1 MTNKNPLLAK
11 WNAPYK
17 LAPFDKILD
26 GHFSEAVEKAIDDE
40 LQEIQEICENPDPPT
55 FENTIHALLNSGK
68 LLERVLSVFYNLV
81 SADSNSQ
88 REKLMMNF
96 SPKLALHS
104 STITS
109 NEKLFSRIR
118 EIYEQID
125 TLNLLPEE
133 HRLLEKIYRDYVR
146 AGAALD
152 DPGKERMKDIKKQLS
167 ILGTKF
173 SQNLLADERSWHLEL
188 SLEDQNLLPDF
199 LVEAASKA
207 ADAKGI
213 KNPIITLS
221 RSIITPF
228 LKFSPNRKL
237 RKQAQQAWVS
247 RGMQK
252 DETDNRPIAREILAL
267 RRKMAVLLGYRNFAE
282 FKLDTEMA
290 KKPENVEKLLLQVW
304 GYSKKQARID
314 QKILTSYM
322 AKDNIKDDFSAWD
335 WQYYS
340 EKRRQNEHELNELE
354 IKPYFGLDQMIAAA
368 FYCANKLFDLSFT
381 PIDLPLYHK
390 DCRAWEVSRKNK
402 TIGLFIGDYFARPSK
417 RSGAWCSAFQSQAKF
432 PTEQKPIVLNVCN
445 FAKGSPS
452 LLSFDDAQT
461 LFHEFGHALHQLLS
475 NVTYEP
481 LSGTSVSRDFVELP
495 SQLYEH
501 WLTVSDVLKKFALHY
516 ETKIPISDDLIERII
531 GASNYDSGFQTVEY
545 TSSALVDLYFH
556 LSDIDQDVMNFQTEI
571 LNKIEMPEAIE
582 MRHATPHFAH
592 IFSGDYY
599 AAAYY
604 SYMWSEVL
612 DEDVF
617 SAFGEA
623 GNPFDEKL
631 ANSLEKNI
639 LSRGNSI
646 DPELAYIKFRGKLP
660 KVDALLQGRGL
671 V

>member
-152 DPGKERMKDIKKQLS
+152 DQSKERMKDIKKQLS

-340 EKRRQNEHELNELE
+340 EKRRQNEHQLNELE

-481 LSGTSVSRDFVELP
+481 MSGTSVSRDFVELP
-495 SQLYEH
+495 SQLFEH
-501 WLTVSDVLKKFALHY
+501 WLTVPDVLKKFARHY
-516 ETKIPISDDLIERII
+516 ETKIPISDELIERIK
-531 GASNYDSGFQTVEY
+531 GASNYDMGYQTVEY

-556 LSDIDQDVMNFQTEI
+556 LSDTDHDIMKLQTEI
-571 LNKIEMPEAIE
+571 LSKIEMPEAIE

-592 IFSGDYY
+592 VFSGGYY

-604 SYMWSEVL
+604 SYMWSEVM

-617 SAFGEA
+617 LAFEEA

-639 LSRGNSI
+639 LSVGNSI
-646 DPELAYIKFRGKLP
+646 DSELAYVKFRGKLP
-660 KVDALLQGRGL
+660 KVDALLKGRGL